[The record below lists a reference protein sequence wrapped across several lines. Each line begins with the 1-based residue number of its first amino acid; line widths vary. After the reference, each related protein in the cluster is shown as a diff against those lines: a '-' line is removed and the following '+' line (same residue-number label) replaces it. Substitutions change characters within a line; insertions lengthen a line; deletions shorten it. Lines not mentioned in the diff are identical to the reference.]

1 MNAYMGMDED
11 IAVGIKTN
19 FVTNINTH
27 VVPEQTAHL
36 VLSRLAA
43 HVEFKKTRED
53 SQCNDDNA
61 LVKCDQKV
69 HSVVASTEFKKTQED
84 SQWRAPW

>member
-1 MNAYMGMDED
+1 MA
-11 IAVGIKTN
+11 T
-19 FVTNINTH
+19 
-27 VVPEQTAHL
+27 
-36 VLSRLAA
+36 

-69 HSVVASTEFKKTQED
+69 HSVVAMTKFKKTRED
-84 SQWRAPW
+84 GQWRGGEPPGRVGPERPH